1 MSNILYKYLDI
12 NGAKCMLGNQNL
24 QFTNASQLNDPFDC
38 HPKLI
43 DYSNVPESKLQGW
56 IPKEWWMKK
65 EENDALN
72 LRNETWLCSLSKVYD
87 SLLMWSHYCY
97 NHKGVCIGLDIDKVM
112 QSVPP
117 MFGTIYLKP
126 FVIEV
131 QYRNIIERPDAHQSV
146 EDIFLYQWKTKA
158 KEWQYEQEVRLV
170 MQNPSAMYA
179 AFTPEQ
185 AKQNKEIWD
194 WKEIRH
200 YMPLKA
206 ECFESIYLGVNIEQ
220 TEKEKITQLAKTLNP
235 DIRIYQMEIDTDRF
249 NLISKLERNYEL
261 ADYIDL
267 FSNLHTNKQKGKSAP
282 HKAIMLLSVID
293 LISSQH
299 ITTNEI
305 IYNEELEKCFL
316 KNWKRYVKE
325 VSIFKPIAG
334 TPFWHLNSEP
344 FWQLIPYE
352 GGYVTIVKLQKRNPY
367 SAGTIRKYIKY
378 AVIDKELFLLLRD
391 SSNREILK
399 QALINSLDMA

>member
-56 IPKEWWMKK
+56 IPKEWWMEK
-65 EENDALN
+65 EENEALN

-97 NHKGVCIGLDIDKVM
+97 NHKGVCLGLDIDKVM

-117 MFGTIYLKP
+117 MFGTIYLKL

-131 QYRNIIERPDAHQSV
+131 QYRNIIERPDAHQSA
-146 EDIFLYQWKTKA
+146 ENIFLYQWKTKE

-235 DIRIYQMEIDTDRF
+235 DIKIYQMEIDPVAF
-249 NLISKLERNYEL
+249 KLIE
-261 ADYIDL
+261 
-267 FSNLHTNKQKGKSAP
+267 KQ
-282 HKAIMLLSVID
+282 
-293 LISSQH
+293 
-299 ITTNEI
+299 E
-305 IYNEELEKCFL
+305 
-316 KNWKRYVKE
+316 
-325 VSIFKPIAG
+325 
-334 TPFWHLNSEP
+334 
-344 FWQLIPYE
+344 
-352 GGYVTIVKLQKRNPY
+352 
-367 SAGTIRKYIKY
+367 
-378 AVIDKELFLLLRD
+378 
-391 SSNREILK
+391 
-399 QALINSLDMA
+399 

>member
-12 NGAKCMLGNQNL
+12 NGAKCMIGNQNL

-43 DYSNVPESKLQGW
+43 DYSNVPESKLQEW
-56 IPKEWWMKK
+56 VPKEWWMEK

-131 QYRNIIERPDAHQSV
+131 QYQNIIERPDAHQSA
-146 EDIFLYQWKTKA
+146 ENIFLYQCKTKA

-179 AFTPEQ
+179 AFTSEQ
-185 AKQNKEIWD
+185 IKQNKEIWD
-194 WKEIRH
+194 WKERHH

-220 TEKEKITQLAKTLNP
+220 IEKEKITQLAKTLNP
-235 DIRIYQMEIDTDRF
+235 DIKIYQMETDPVAF
-249 NLISKLERNYEL
+249 KLIE
-261 ADYIDL
+261 
-267 FSNLHTNKQKGKSAP
+267 KQ
-282 HKAIMLLSVID
+282 
-293 LISSQH
+293 
-299 ITTNEI
+299 E
-305 IYNEELEKCFL
+305 
-316 KNWKRYVKE
+316 
-325 VSIFKPIAG
+325 
-334 TPFWHLNSEP
+334 
-344 FWQLIPYE
+344 
-352 GGYVTIVKLQKRNPY
+352 
-367 SAGTIRKYIKY
+367 
-378 AVIDKELFLLLRD
+378 
-391 SSNREILK
+391 
-399 QALINSLDMA
+399 

>member
-1 MSNILYKYLDI
+1 MI
-12 NGAKCMLGNQNL
+12 GNQNL

-56 IPKEWWMKK
+56 IPKEWWIKK

-131 QYRNIIERPDAHQSV
+131 QYRNIIERPDAHQSA

-170 MQNPSAMYA
+170 MQNPSTMYA

-220 TEKEKITQLAKTLNP
+220 TEKEIITQLAKTLNP
-235 DIRIYQMEIDTDRF
+235 DIKIYQMEIDTDRF

-267 FSNLHTNKQKGKSAP
+267 FSNLHTNKQHGKSVP

-305 IYNEELEKCFL
+305 IYTEELEKCFL
-316 KNWKRYVKE
+316 KNWKQYVKK
-325 VSIFKPIAG
+325 VSIFKPKVG

-352 GGYVTIVKLQKRNPY
+352 GGYRTIVKLQKGNPY
-367 SAGTIRKYIKY
+367 SAATIRKYIKY